1 LSYQSPNLLFPHH
14 DGSELYVSDMAP
26 KVGDKVV
33 LRVRVPKDYTFAK
46 SFVRLYHD
54 GEPRSFEL
62 SLEKSSDAESWWSVK
77 VKIENLSTQYRFV
90 FVDIDKYEWLNA
102 AGFYDHDVHSNNDFQ
117 IVAIPAY
124 PAWIRSSVFYQIFP
138 DRFAKSA
145 SKRPT
150 PEWAIPREWSELPT
164 IGSKATGTELYGGDL
179 EGVAEHLDYVT
190 DLGVNGIYFTP
201 FFPARSN
208 HRYDASSF
216 TEVDPVLGGNKAMFK
231 LVAAANKRKIR
242 LLGDLTSNH
251 CGAGHPWLAKAQK
264 DKKSKERGY
273 FYWDKSVKH
282 GYVGWW
288 GLASLPKLNFHSK
301 ALRKEMYEGK
311 KSIVKQWLSPKYG
324 MAGWRIDVGNMTGR
338 LGADDIH
345 DEVMH
350 GIRKAMDEVKPDA
363 WLVAENGDFV
373 ASDLNGFG
381 WHGAMNYQGFMRPVW
396 NWVNLNTTIGGGFQ
410 GLPFSMPKINGE
422 QLVASMS
429 SFNGSIPWRSLVASM
444 VLLDSHDTAR
454 MRTVVLGDKKLHL
467 TAMTLLL
474 TYPGVPSIFAG
485 DEIGLEGSSGED
497 SRRTFNWEDQSSWD
511 LDFLGEVKK
520 LISIRKKHDALI
532 NGGLRWVL
540 VEDDCLA
547 FLRESKKETI
557 LTFVSRK
564 AVKTKIDLSTLG
576 YVVKESLYGIEAQG
590 SLISINT
597 SNPSQAVWVL
607 ESSQKL
613 SG

>member
-1 LSYQSPNLLFPHH
+1 MFSQSPNSLLPHH
-14 DGSELYVSDMAP
+14 DGSELYVSNAAP

-33 LRVRVPKDYTFAK
+33 LRLRVPHSYTFTK

-62 SLEKSSDAESWWSVK
+62 SLEKKGQTESWWSVK

-90 FVDIDKYEWLNA
+90 FVDVDKYEWLNGS
-102 AGFYDHDVHSNNDFQ
+102 GFYDHDVHTNNDFQ

-138 DRFAKSA
+138 DRFAKS
-145 SKRPT
+145 SKRRPI
-150 PEWAIPREWSELPT
+150 PEWAQSREWNELPSV
-164 IGSKATGTELYGGDL
+164 GSKVTGTELFGGDL
-179 EGVAEHLDYVT
+179 TGVEEHLDYVT
-190 DLGVNGIYFTP
+190 ELGVNGIYFTP
-201 FFPARSN
+201 FFPAQSN

-216 TEVDPVLGGNKAMFK
+216 TQVDPVLGGDKAMFK
-231 LVAAANKRKIR
+231 LVAAARKRKIR

-251 CGAGHPWLAKAQK
+251 CGAGHPWLAKAQR
-264 DKKSKERGY
+264 DKKSKEHGY

-301 ALRKEMYEGK
+301 ALRKEMYAGK

-338 LGADDIH
+338 LGADDMH

-350 GIRKAMDEVKPDA
+350 GIRKAMDQVKPDA

-396 NWVNLNTTIGGGFQ
+396 NWINLNTTIGGGFQ
-410 GLPFSMPKINGE
+410 GLPFSMPKINGR
-422 QLVASMS
+422 QLVASMN

-454 MRTVVLGDKKLHL
+454 MRTVVLGDKGLHL

-497 SRRTFNWEDQSSWD
+497 SRRTMNWEDQSSWD
-511 LDFLGEVKK
+511 TAFLSEIKK
-520 LISIRKKHDALI
+520 LISIRKSHDALI

-557 LTFVSRK
+557 LVFVSRK
-564 AVKTKIDLSTLG
+564 AIKTTIDVSKFG
-576 YVVKESLYGIEAQG
+576 YVVKYGLYGVSAEGTILTIDAKEPAQG
-590 SLISINT
+590 
-597 SNPSQAVWVL
+597 VWVL